1 MTKNKPKGPRDKY
14 LEFVNIAFQMG
25 IVIGAGVYSGIWLDR
40 KYPNDFSGFT
50 IGISLLGVF
59 ISLYMV
65 IRKVMQV
72 SKVDQYLL
80 MKVPLLKFLARLIPF
95 TTVL

>member
-25 IVIGAGVYSGIWLDR
+25 IIIVTGVYSGIWLDR
-40 KYPNDFSGFT
+40 KYPNEFSGFT

-59 ISLYMV
+59 IALYLV
-65 IRKVMQV
+65 IRKVMQM
-72 SKVDQYLL
+72 SKDDQ
-80 MKVPLLKFLARLIPF
+80 
-95 TTVL
+95 

>member
-1 MTKNKPKGPRDKY
+1 MSQNKQSGPRDKY

-25 IVIGAGVYSGIWLDR
+25 IIIAGGVYGGIWLDR

-59 ISLYMV
+59 IALYLV
-65 IRKVMQV
+65 IRRVTQM
-72 SKVDQYLL
+72 SKDDQ
-80 MKVPLLKFLARLIPF
+80 
-95 TTVL
+95 